1 MLATQV
7 SYWNLQETKRHNIA
21 AESQARNELTE
32 TQRHNRRTEELQ
44 GWSIGETSRH
54 NKAMEG
60 ETYRHNQAVESQ
72 AWASLSELQ
81 RHNRQGE
88 MQAYWNYLSDMGY
101 KQSSVR
107 QRESELDIRGQEAK
121 TKQYQADEAA
131 RHNKESEMLGWAQ
144 YEWSKKND
152 KNRLIYDYW
161 DSGSNNFTKLV
172 GDGLRGFT
180 NIFSKRGFGGGT
192 R

>member
-21 AESQARNELTE
+21 TETQAKGELAE
-32 TQRHNRRTEELQ
+32 TQRHNRRAEELQ

-54 NKAMEG
+54 NQVM
-60 ETYRHNQAVESQ
+60 ESQ
-72 AWASLSELQ
+72 AWANLSELQ

-88 MQAYWNYLSDMGY
+88 MQAYWNYLSDLGY

-107 QRESELDIRGQEAK
+107 QRDDELSIRQQEADI
-121 TKQYQADEAA
+121 KQSQADEAK
-131 RHNKESEMLGWAQ
+131 RHNQTNEFLDWRRLQ
-144 YEWSKKND
+144 QD
-152 KNRLIYDYW
+152 KDLANRDLLYNFW
-161 DSGSNNFTKLV
+161 KTGSDNLTSLV
-172 GDGLRGFT
+172 NTGLRSFSS
-180 NIFSKRGFGGGT
+180 IFSGRRGFGGGS